1 MTDAARHDVWAQG
14 AGYERYIGR
23 WSRPVTVAFLDWL
36 AIPPGK
42 AWLDVGCGT
51 GALSQRI
58 LDTAAPA
65 SVVGVDSSEGFVA
78 HAKAH
83 VADKRADFRV
93 GDAQALPVADGE
105 FDAVLSGLVLNF
117 VPDQAKAVSEM
128 RRATRPG
135 GFVAVYVWDY
145 AGEMQLMRRF
155 WDAAAALDPAARAL
169 DEGLRFP
176 LCRPDPLH
184 ALFTGAGLRDVETQ
198 RDRRADTIRGFRR
211 LLVAL
216 PRRPGPGAGLLHE
229 AAGGRPRGL
238 ARTPT
243 IVAAHGARR
252 KNPADRPRLGGAGG
266 GVKLRN
272 LVETGQRP
280 RGLPCQNPLHPR
292 PAFANRMQIR
302 LSNRCP
308 ARQRAHAQR
317 LIRRRARIAGPI
329 MPPVLVPVLG
339 REENKRMRLVR
350 ARHRDRHQHGP
361 AARSAAAAGDAALT

>member
-145 AGEMQLMRRF
+145 AGEMQLIRRF

-169 DEGLRFP
+169 DEALRFP

-184 ALFTGAGLRDVETQ
+184 ALFTGAGLRDVET
-198 RDRRADTIRGFRR
+198 RAIDVPTLFADFDDYWSPFLGGQGP
-211 LLVAL
+211 APGYCMKL
-216 PRRPGPGAGLLHE
+216 PE
-229 AAGGRPRGL
+229 
-238 ARTPT
+238 
-243 IVAAHGARR
+243 
-252 KNPADRPRLGGAGG
+252 ADREALRERLRSSLPTERDGKIPLIARAWAVR
-266 GVKLRN
+266 GV
-272 LVETGQRP
+272 V
-280 RGLPCQNPLHPR
+280 
-292 PAFANRMQIR
+292 
-302 LSNRCP
+302 
-308 ARQRAHAQR
+308 
-317 LIRRRARIAGPI
+317 
-329 MPPVLVPVLG
+329 
-339 REENKRMRLVR
+339 
-350 ARHRDRHQHGP
+350 
-361 AARSAAAAGDAALT
+361 